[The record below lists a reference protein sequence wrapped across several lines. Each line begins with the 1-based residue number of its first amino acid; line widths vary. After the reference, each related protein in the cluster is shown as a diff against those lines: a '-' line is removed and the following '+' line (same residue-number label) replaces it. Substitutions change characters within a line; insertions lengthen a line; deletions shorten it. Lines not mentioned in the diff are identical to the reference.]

1 MVSNNKMAGKVI
13 TIYEKEIVFLVAIQ
27 KLRVE
32 IYHLLR

>member
-13 TIYEKEIVFLVAIQ
+13 TIYEKEIVFLVTIQ

-32 IYHLLR
+32 IYHL